1 MPFYNA
7 WNIFTEYRR
16 VRVATLK
23 VQHAYRGWKLRI
35 MFIRKRRAAIVI
47 QSHLRGVFARE
58 VAAAL
63 REMRRVDEE
72 MRKRERM
79 EEERRLMEDKKAL
92 EDSQRYKKITMFVF
106 FSVVYLSWIYTQVV
120 NCNALDGD

>member
-1 MPFYNA
+1 MRDA
-7 WNIFTEYRR
+7 
-16 VRVATLK
+16 ALK

-72 MRKRERM
+72 MRKRERL

-92 EDSQRYKKITMFVF
+92 EESQRYSKIIVLELYDTIGSIPVYEIAVMIVEDRS
-106 FSVVYLSWIYTQVV
+106 SV
-120 NCNALDGD
+120 C

>member
-1 MPFYNA
+1 LYCTN
-7 WNIFTEYRR
+7 NVILCSIEYRR
-16 VRVATLK
+16 IREATLK

-72 MRKRERM
+72 MRKRERL
-79 EEERRLMEDKKAL
+79 EEERRMMEDKKAL
-92 EDSQRYKKITMFVF
+92 EESQRYGRSTPFEF
-106 FSVVYLSWIYTQVV
+106 LNSHEPCLRR
-120 NCNALDGD
+120 

>member
-1 MPFYNA
+1 
-7 WNIFTEYRR
+7 
-16 VRVATLK
+16 
-23 VQHAYRGWKLRI
+23 

-58 VAAAL
+58 VATAL

-72 MRKRERM
+72 MRKRERL

-92 EDSQRYKKITMFVF
+92 EESQRYVKCRNGGVF
-106 FSVVYLSWIYTQVV
+106 FIPISVVCTLR
-120 NCNALDGD
+120 

>member
-1 MPFYNA
+1 M
-7 WNIFTEYRR
+7 
-16 VRVATLK
+16 
-23 VQHAYRGWKLRI
+23 
-35 MFIRKRRAAIVI
+35 I

-72 MRKRERM
+72 MRKRERL

-92 EDSQRYKKITMFVF
+92 EESQRYKNNYFEIMIQH
-106 FSVVYLSWIYTQVV
+106 IYFTV
-120 NCNALDGD
+120 

>member
-1 MPFYNA
+1 
-7 WNIFTEYRR
+7 
-16 VRVATLK
+16 
-23 VQHAYRGWKLRI
+23 

-58 VAAAL
+58 VATAL

-72 MRKRERM
+72 MRKRERL

-92 EDSQRYKKITMFVF
+92 EESQRYKACLYF
-106 FSVVYLSWIYTQVV
+106 
-120 NCNALDGD
+120 A